1 VKQIFLISGKA
12 MSGKD
17 STANLLKEK
26 INGKSLIIH
35 NADYL
40 KYIAKEYMG
49 WNGQKDKQGRALLQ
63 NLGTEK
69 VRMGLGKPLFW
80 VEKSCDVID
89 ILKDDYDYFLIPDT
103 RFRNEVFLPNARFPS
118 CVTSIRVERLN
129 FYNGLTEEQQ
139 QHLSEIDLDNFDFDY
154 RVISENGL
162 DNLEIEVDKLIKKLK
177 V

>member
-1 VKQIFLISGKA
+1 MKQIFLISGKA
-12 MSGKD
+12 QAGKD
-17 STANLLKEK
+17 STANFLKQK
-26 INGKSLIIH
+26 LPGKSLIIH

-63 NLGTEK
+63 WLGTDKIRLELK
-69 VRMGLGKPLFW
+69 KPLFW
-80 VEKSCDVID
+80 VDKTCEVIE
-89 ILKDDYDYFLIPDT
+89 ILEDTYDYFIVSDV
-103 RFRNEVFLPNARFPS
+103 RFSNEVFFPKARFPRL
-118 CVTSIRVERLN
+118 VTTIRVERLN

-139 QHLSEIDLDNFDFDY
+139 RHLSEIDLDDFDFDY

>member
-1 VKQIFLISGKA
+1 MKQIFLISGKA
-12 MSGKD
+12 QAGKD
-17 STANLLKEK
+17 STANFLKQK
-26 INGKSLIIH
+26 LDGKSLIIH

-49 WNGQKDKQGRALLQ
+49 WDGQKDKQGRALLQ

-89 ILKDDYDYFLIPDT
+89 ILKDDYDYFMIPDT
-103 RFRNEVFLPNARFPS
+103 RFRNEIFLPKARFPS
-118 CVTSIRVERLN
+118 MVTTVRVERLS

-139 QHLSEIDLDNFDFDY
+139 RHLSEIDLDNFDFDY
-154 RVISENGL
+154 RIASDNGL
-162 DNLEIEVDKLIKKLK
+162 DNLEIEVDKFIKKLRA
-177 V
+177 